1 MAAVTLADHLN
12 DAVQATFGWEALKPY
27 QLDAIT
33 SLIGGRDVLA
43 VMSTGWGKSALYQVP
58 ALAVDGLVVVI
69 SPLIALQF
77 DQVSALEHTDA
88 PAAVALNSRQKAAET
103 RQAWT
108 ALEAGTAG
116 YLYLGP
122 EQLTKPEVLKRLAA
136 VDISVVAVD
145 EAHCISAWGHD
156 FRPDYLRIP
165 DALDQL
171 GRPPT
176 VALTATASPILR
188 DEIIERLRLRGPKKV
203 VGGFDRPNI
212 TLDVRHLVDDDAKRR
227 AVVEA
232 VCELDGPGLVYCAT
246 RKDAEFYADE
256 LGKRGVSGRAYHAGL
271 RSADRD
277 EIHQQFH
284 DDEVA
289 VVAATSAFGMG
300 IDKPNVRFV
309 VHASV
314 PDTVDSY
321 YQQIGRAGRDGDPAQ
336 AVLFYR
342 AEDLGLGNLFATTHL
357 DEDLVRRIITG
368 LKPDT
373 PTKLT
378 RLRDDLDVRGRALTR
393 TVNLLEKAGVIEM
406 GRRGIR
412 TDGTG
417 PDDAVRRAGE
427 AAASA
432 ERVDRTRVD
441 MLRAYAETLRCR
453 RQHLLAYFGDHLD
466 GPCGNCDRCRA
477 EEPPADSESAIP
489 VQTHVRH
496 REWGSGVVLDGDADR
511 ITVLFDDYG
520 YRTLSVQ
527 AVREQD
533 LLTIQS
539 ARAG

>member
-1 MAAVTLADHLN
+1 VTLADDLN
-12 DAVQATFGWEALKPY
+12 DAVTATFGWNGLKPY

-33 SLIGGRDVLA
+33 SLLGGRDVLA
-43 VMSTGWGKSALYQVP
+43 VMSTGSGKSALYQVP
-58 ALAVDGLVVVI
+58 ALKLDGVVLVI

-88 PAAVALNSRQKAAET
+88 PLAVALNSRQKAAET
-103 RQAWT
+103 REAWA

-122 EQLTKPEVLKRLAA
+122 EQLTKPEVLKRLAT
-136 VDISVVAVD
+136 VCISLVAVD

-188 DEIIERLRLRGPKKV
+188 DEIIERLRLRDPRKV

-212 TLDVRHLVDDDAKRR
+212 ELEVRHVVDDDTKRR
-227 AVVEA
+227 AVVET
-232 VCELDGPGLVYCAT
+232 VGELEGPGLVYCAT

-256 LGKRGVSGRAYHAGL
+256 LGKRGVSAQAYHAGL
-271 RSADRD
+271 RSAERD
-277 EIHQQFH
+277 EIHQRFH
-284 DDEVA
+284 DDHVA

-314 PDTVDSY
+314 PDSVDSY
-321 YQQIGRAGRDGDPAQ
+321 YQQIGRAGRDGDPAR

-342 AEDLGLGNLFATTHL
+342 PEDLGLGTLFATTHL
-357 DEDLVRRIITG
+357 DEDLVRNIVSAAG
-368 LKPDT
+368 PDA

-378 RLRDDLDVRGRALTR
+378 ELRDKLGVRGRALTR
-393 TVNLLEKAGVIEM
+393 TVNLLEKAAVVTV
-406 GRRGIR
+406 GRCGIR
-412 TDGTG
+412 TDGSG
-417 PDDAVRRAGE
+417 PDDAVHRARE

-477 EEPPADSESAIP
+477 DDPPPDGESAIP
-489 VQTHVRH
+489 VQTHVDH
-496 REWGSGVVLDGDADR
+496 REWGSGVVLDGDEDR

-520 YRTLSVQ
+520 YRTLSMQ

-533 LLTIQS
+533 LLTVHP
-539 ARAG
+539 AHDG

>member
-1 MAAVTLADHLN
+1 MTLADELN
-12 DAVQATFGWEALKPY
+12 NAVTTTFGWEGLKPY

-33 SLIGGRDVLA
+33 SLIEGRDVLA
-43 VMSTGWGKSALYQVP
+43 VMSTGSGKSALYQVP
-58 ALAVDGLVVVI
+58 ALRLDGLVAVI
-69 SPLIALQF
+69 SPLIALQY
-77 DQVSALEHTDA
+77 DQVTALQHTDA
-88 PAAVALNSRQKAAET
+88 PAAVTLNSRQKAAET
-103 RQAWT
+103 RQAWQ
-108 ALEAGTAG
+108 ALEAGNAG

-136 VDISVVAVD
+136 VRISVVAVD

-176 VALTATASPILR
+176 VALTATASPLLR
-188 DEIIERLRLRGPKKV
+188 DEISERLRLRDPKKV

-212 TLDVRHLVDDDAKRR
+212 ELDVRHVVDDDTKRR

-232 VCELDGPGLVYCAT
+232 VSELDGPGLVYCAT
-246 RKDAEFYADE
+246 RKDTELYADE
-256 LGKRGVSGRAYHAGL
+256 LRHRGVSARAYHAGL
-271 RSADRD
+271 RSAERD
-277 EIHQQFH
+277 EIHQRFH
-284 DDEVA
+284 DDELP
-289 VVAATSAFGMG
+289 VVVATSAFGMG

-342 AEDLGLGNLFATTHL
+342 PEDLGLGTLFATTHL
-357 DEDLVRRIITG
+357 DEDLVRRIVSTLRPG
-368 LKPDT
+368 APLK
-373 PTKLT
+373 LA
-378 RLRDDLDVRGRALTR
+378 RLRDKLDVRGRALTR
-393 TVNLLEKAGVIEM
+393 TINLLEKADVITM
-406 GRRGIR
+406 GRSGVR
-412 TDGTG
+412 TDGAD

-466 GPCGNCDRCRA
+466 GPCGNCDRCHA
-477 EEPPADSESAIP
+477 DEPLPHGESAVP
-489 VQTHVRH
+489 VQTNVDH
-496 REWGSGVVLDGDADR
+496 REWGSGVVLDGDDDR

-527 AVREQD
+527 AVREHD
-533 LLTIQS
+533 LLTIQP
-539 ARAG
+539 AHDG